1 MDRAFGSG
9 YQFQFFDEKNVNMD
23 GLYDYVFSLLF
34 ANLKV
39 HEGFE
44 ILYFLLSSPQLSWIA
59 LPSPRSGKEL
69 EV

>member
-9 YQFQFFDEKNVNMD
+9 YQFIFFDEKKREH
-23 GLYDYVFSLLF
+23 GLYDYVLSLLF

-44 ILYFLLSSPQLSWIA
+44 ILYFFLFSPQLSWIA

>member
-9 YQFQFFDEKNVNMD
+9 YQFQFFEKQREH
-23 GLYDYVFSLLF
+23 GLHDYVFSLLF

-44 ILYFLLSSPQLSWIA
+44 ILYFLLSSPQLS
-59 LPSPRSGKEL
+59 
-69 EV
+69 

>member
-9 YQFQFFDEKNVNMD
+9 YQFNFFDEKKREH
-23 GLYDYVFSLLF
+23 GLYDYVLSLLF

-44 ILYFLLSSPQLSWIA
+44 ILYFFLFSPQLS
-59 LPSPRSGKEL
+59 
-69 EV
+69 